1 MAAMSEPREAES
13 PSFSPGGNV
22 TRLEHEGREIFLVG
36 TAHVSKKSVEEV
48 RRVIAELRPDTVCVE
63 LDASRCEALRN
74 EKRWYGPGSG
84 DVLSKDRAGLFLAS
98 LLFAGFQKRLGDRL
112 GVRAGMEMLAAVA
125 EAERIGATVVLADRE
140 IQATLMR
147 CYRSL
152 GPLDRA
158 KVLVV
163 LVLLPFSAQEIDE
176 AEVEKLKDREKMG
189 DVMEA
194 FAREMPA
201 LGTPLIEERDRYLMA
216 SIREAPGRR
225 IVAVVGAAHVPGMTR
240 ELGRPADRAALS
252 MIPARS
258 VRSRLLEWLPCAVVL
273 ALGGLAVLRAYDPG
287 RALHVAL
294 LAGLPTAVC
303 STLSALVA
311 GAGVGAALAAFVLS
325 PVTLLVPVL
334 PLGRIAGRLELG
346 RRPPVPDDALRL
358 RDDVLS
364 PTAARSNAFLRPLLV
379 AVASSF
385 GRNVGGTVGLAWAT
399 AWVLLH

>member
-1 MAAMSEPREAES
+1 MAAMSEPGEAES
-13 PSFSPGGNV
+13 PSFSPGSNV
-22 TRLEHEGREIFLVG
+22 TRLEHDGREIFLVG

-63 LDASRCEALRN
+63 LDASRCEALRD
-74 EKRWYGPGSG
+74 EKRWHGPGSG

-112 GVRAGMEMLAAVA
+112 GVRPGMEMLAAVA
-125 EAERIGATVVLADRE
+125 EAERIGANVVLADRE

-240 ELGRPADRAALS
+240 ELGDRK
-252 MIPARS
+252 S
-258 VRSRLLEWLPCAVVL
+258 VV
-273 ALGGLAVLRAYDPG
+273 
-287 RALHVAL
+287 
-294 LAGLPTAVC
+294 
-303 STLSALVA
+303 
-311 GAGVGAALAAFVLS
+311 
-325 PVTLLVPVL
+325 
-334 PLGRIAGRLELG
+334 
-346 RRPPVPDDALRL
+346 
-358 RDDVLS
+358 
-364 PTAARSNAFLRPLLV
+364 
-379 AVASSF
+379 
-385 GRNVGGTVGLAWAT
+385 
-399 AWVLLH
+399 

>member
-1 MAAMSEPREAES
+1 MAEPGEAES
-13 PSFSPGGNV
+13 PSLSPGGNV
-22 TRLEHEGREIFLVG
+22 ARLTHEGREIFLVG

-48 RRVIAELRPDTVCVE
+48 RQVIAELRPDTVCVE
-63 LDASRCEALRN
+63 LDASRYQALRD
-74 EKRWYGPGSG
+74 EKRWHGPTSG
-84 DVLSKDRAGLFLAS
+84 DVLGKDRAGLFLAS

-112 GVRAGMEMLAAVA
+112 GVRPGMEMLAAVD
-125 EAERIGATVVLADRE
+125 EANRIGASVVLADRE

-152 GPLDRA
+152 GLLDRA
-158 KVLVV
+158 KVLVI
-163 LVLLPFSAQEIDE
+163 LVLLPISAHQIDE

-194 FAREMPA
+194 FAKEMPA

-216 SIREAPGRR
+216 SIREAPGKR

-252 MIPARS
+252 VIPARPA
-258 VRSRLLEWLPCAVVL
+258 RSRLLEWLPCAVVL
-273 ALGGLAVLRAYDPG
+273 ALTALAVLRAYDSG

-294 LAGLPTAVC
+294 LAGLPAAVC
-303 STLSALVA
+303 SAFSAIVA
-311 GAGVGAALAAFVLS
+311 GAGARAALAAFVLS
-325 PVTLLVPVL
+325 PVTLLVPVV

-346 RRPPVPDDALRL
+346 RRPPGPDDALRL

-364 PTAARSNAFLRPLLV
+364 PAAARRNAFLRPLLV
-379 AVASSF
+379 AVGSSF
-385 GRNVGGTVGLAWAT
+385 GRNVGGTVGLAWAIG
-399 AWVLLH
+399 WVLLH